1 MFQQMIRLKLL
12 VIALIFFAVICLAS
26 EDAFADVH
34 YARPLTGH

>member
-12 VIALIFFAVICLAS
+12 VIAFIFFAVIWMAS